1 MVDVQKSFQNE
12 AEAKLYLVPTPIGN
26 LDDITYRAL
35 STLQKVSYIACEDT
49 RQTKKLL
56 NHFEIHKPLI
66 SYHEY
71 SNRQKEDELM
81 SKLREGHSIAL
92 VSNAGMP
99 VVSDPGF
106 GLIQRAREEQVDVVS
121 LPGANAALVALV
133 ASGLPA
139 NTFTFYGFLPK
150 KKKEITEILASLDQI
165 KQTVIFYES
174 PYRIKQTVEV
184 MAEWYHPEREI
195 VLARELTKKF
205 EEYVRGTI
213 NDVKEFIDEGNAT
226 LKGEFVL
233 LVGPRGEDSSEDFW
247 WKSLSLIEHVE
258 TYIQKGSSSKDAI
271 KQTAI
276 DRSIPKRE
284 VYQAY
289 HVGNS

>member
-92 VSNAGMP
+92 VSDAGMP

-195 VLARELTKKF
+195 VLARELTK
-205 EEYVRGTI
+205 
-213 NDVKEFIDEGNAT
+213 N
-226 LKGEFVL
+226 LKNMYGVQL
-233 LVGPRGEDSSEDFW
+233 M
-247 WKSLSLIEHVE
+247 
-258 TYIQKGSSSKDAI
+258 T
-271 KQTAI
+271 
-276 DRSIPKRE
+276 
-284 VYQAY
+284 
-289 HVGNS
+289 

>member
-92 VSNAGMP
+92 VSDAGMP

-150 KKKEITEILASLDQI
+150 RKRKLLRYWLA
-165 KQTVIFYES
+165 
-174 PYRIKQTVEV
+174 
-184 MAEWYHPEREI
+184 
-195 VLARELTKKF
+195 
-205 EEYVRGTI
+205 
-213 NDVKEFIDEGNAT
+213 
-226 LKGEFVL
+226 
-233 LVGPRGEDSSEDFW
+233 
-247 WKSLSLIEHVE
+247 LIR
-258 TYIQKGSSSKDAI
+258 SSK
-271 KQTAI
+271 
-276 DRSIPKRE
+276 R
-284 VYQAY
+284 
-289 HVGNS
+289 

>member
-12 AEAKLYLVPTPIGN
+12 SEAKLYLVPTPIGN

-35 STLQKVSYIACEDT
+35 STLQEVSYIACEDT

-56 NHFEIHKPLI
+56 NHFDIHKPLI
-66 SYHEY
+66 SYHEH

-81 SKLREGHSIAL
+81 SKLRNGDSIAL
-92 VSNAGMP
+92 VSDAGMP

-106 GLIQRAREEQVDVVS
+106 GLIQRAREEHIDVVS

-150 KKKEITEILASLDQI
+150 KKKEITEILSSLDQI

-184 MAEWYHPEREI
+184 MAEYYQTDREI

-205 EEYVRGTI
+205 EEYVRGTVH
-213 NDVKEFIDEGNAT
+213 DVKNFIDQGEAT

-233 LVGPRGEDSSEDFW
+233 LVGPGDESSVEDSW
-247 WKSLSLIEHVE
+247 WESLSLVDHVE
-258 TYIQKGSSSKDAI
+258 TYIQKGISSKDAI

-276 DRSIPKRE
+276 DRAISKRE

-289 HVGNS
+289 HVGDS

>member
-12 AEAKLYLVPTPIGN
+12 SEAKLYLVPTPIGN

-35 STLQKVSYIACEDT
+35 STLQEVSYIACEDT

-56 NHFEIHKPLI
+56 NHFDIHKPLI
-66 SYHEY
+66 SYHEH

-81 SKLREGHSIAL
+81 SKLRNGDSIAL
-92 VSNAGMP
+92 VSDAGMP

-106 GLIQRAREEQVDVVS
+106 GLIQRAREEHIDVVS

-150 KKKEITEILASLDQI
+150 KKKEITEILSSLDQI

-184 MAEWYHPEREI
+184 MAEYYQTDREI

-205 EEYVRGTI
+205 EEYIRGTVH
-213 NDVKEFIDEGNAT
+213 DVKNFIDQGEAT

-233 LVGPRGEDSSEDFW
+233 LVGPGDESSVEDSW
-247 WKSLSLIEHVE
+247 WESLSLVDHVE
-258 TYIQKGSSSKDAI
+258 TYIQKGISSKDAI

-276 DRSIPKRE
+276 DRAISKRE

-289 HVGNS
+289 HVGDS